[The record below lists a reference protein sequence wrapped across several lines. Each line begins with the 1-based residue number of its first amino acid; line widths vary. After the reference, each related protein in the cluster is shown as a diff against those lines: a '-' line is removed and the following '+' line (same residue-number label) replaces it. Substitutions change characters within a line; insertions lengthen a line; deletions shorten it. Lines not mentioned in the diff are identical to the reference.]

1 MCVQCEANITFKVA
15 ELLASS
21 MSRQIR
27 ITVDD
32 DEVFERLRRRKDALD
47 ISWEEAL
54 RRGLRDS
61 PEPPRGP
68 PGDAVDPARDPS
80 AGRDR
85 GTHGPRGPPDMAA
98 GPDTDHGGPS
108 PFDDD
113 FGEQIARKVL
123 SSVQSSVPGVP
134 DEPLDD
140 EIARLEDAEDAVLVL
155 GDSEAERVPLR
166 VALHTGLEGLEV
178 EVVAVRSGK
187 DTEGMNQFAE
197 GARADVA
204 ERFAAAEAVAL
215 ELDDGKEAY
224 RVRPELTWARGEDG
238 TPTVT
243 DVEVRE
249 VVFED

>member
-1 MCVQCEANITFKVA
+1 MATDV
-15 ELLASS
+15 
-21 MSRQIR
+21 SRQIR
-27 ITVDD
+27 ISIED

-61 PEPPRGP
+61 SDPPRGP
-68 PGDAVDPARDPS
+68 PTEAVDPSRDPS

-85 GTHGPRGPPDMAA
+85 GAHGPGSPRNMAA
-98 GPDTDHGGPS
+98 GPDSGHGGPS

-113 FGEQIARKVL
+113 FGERIARQVA
-123 SSVQSSVPGVP
+123 SSIQGAVPGTP

-155 GDSEAERVPLR
+155 GDAESERVPLR
-166 VALHTGLEGLEV
+166 VSLRTGPDGLAV
-178 EVVAVRSGK
+178 DVVAVRSGK
-187 DTEGMNQFAE
+187 DTEGMNRFAD
-197 GARADVA
+197 GARAAVA
-204 ERFAAAEAVAL
+204 ERFAAGEPVAL
-215 ELDDGKEAY
+215 ELDGGEETY
-224 RVRPELTWARGEDG
+224 RVRPDLTWARGDDG

-249 VVFED
+249 VVFDD